1 MAKRGKV
8 KRKLSRRNFI
18 KPIKAPLSTKIVAV
32 FFYIIAILT
41 LLFGLI
47 VIIGGLFG
55 IALFSAVDSQK
66 LAELV
71 PSISLWNELLTTGLF
86 VKVISAGL
94 GIFVWGIIQFI
105 IANGLLKGRKLA
117 YLAAVIIVFIGF
129 VLSLSLVIAL
139 DWSALAGFVIY
150 GILGYLLLFD
160 KKSRKFFE
168 TSLLFK
174 KRRR

>member
-55 IALFSAVDSQK
+55 VALFSAVDSEK
-66 LAELV
+66 LAELI
-71 PSISLWNELLTTGLF
+71 PSISLWNDLINQGLF
-86 VKVISAGL
+86 TAILLSGA
-94 GIFVWGIIQFI
+94 GIFIWGIIQFL

-117 YLAAVIIVFIGF
+117 YLAAVIIIFIGF
-129 VLSLSLVIAL
+129 ILSLSLVITL